1 MNLPNDVARCF
12 PYPECP
18 DQSRCSRA
26 QQTLPFVAMNAM
38 PYRVEGEE
46 CQWFVQKVEVEA

>member
-18 DQSRCSRA
+18 DKSRCSRA